1 MMTEEFAENIES
13 NQAEIAEM
21 PSLNHS
27 YICTE
32 ILLHLARN
40 KDYKPLVELTLDI
53 EKGLT
58 PDISVFLK
66 DKIRPN
72 FFQDI
77 TKYPEMPTLAIE
89 IISASQNIQDLLDKA
104 KLLVRHGVKAVWTV
118 EPFGNTIFITTK
130 DGEKRYHNQE
140 VESENIKVDFRQI
153 FATN

>member
-1 MMTEEFAENIES
+1 MTTEELTDTIES
-13 NQAEIAEM
+13 NPEETAEM
-21 PSLNHS
+21 PSFNHS

-32 ILLHLARN
+32 ILLHLAQNR
-40 KDYKPLVELTLDI
+40 DYKPLVELTLDI

-58 PDISVFLK
+58 PDISVYLK
-66 DKIRPN
+66 DKIKPN

-89 IISASQNIQDLLDKA
+89 IISASQNIQDILNKA
-104 KLLVRHGVKAVWTV
+104 KLLVKHGVKAVWTV

>member
-1 MMTEEFAENIES
+1 MMTEELEIIE
-13 NQAEIAEM
+13 QVEEERKEM
-21 PSLNHS
+21 PSFNHS

-32 ILLHLARN
+32 ILLHLAQN
-40 KDYKPLVELTLDI
+40 KNFKPLVELTLDI

-58 PDISVFLK
+58 PDISVYPK
-66 DKIRPN
+66 DKIKPN

-104 KLLVRHGVKAVWTV
+104 KLLIKHGVKAVWTI

-130 DGEKRYHNQE
+130 DGEQRFHNE
-140 VESENIKVDFRQI
+140 SIESENIKVDFRQI